1 MSRSFALRLLE
12 TFFRRWWL
20 CLLPAVLLIGAGGA
34 SVANTK
40 SKYLS
45 SGVLYVESQTLLSK
59 LTGTDTGTNTFLTPA
74 QDASSRLNSLLG
86 TDEFIRS
93 IIERAGLKG
102 AVDSGLLSLNQVR
115 GSIGTDPSSANT
127 LRISGSSPDPQVA
140 AIIAKATID
149 GFVQWVIDASISDSA
164 AAEKFL
170 NDLALT
176 YKSDL
181 DTANAALTRFNGAN
195 PEPIVGNRPSAQASE
210 FQRLQNDADAA
221 RERYQTTLS
230 RAEDARLSSAQ
241 ARSNVEGRLRLV
253 DAPTV
258 PTASTFSKVKL
269 VTQFALFAILGMAL
283 SAAAVFVGTITNKSF
298 RSADEIRE
306 RLGVPLLA
314 IIPESRYAFIAAR
327 ADVMV
332 DLASLRR
339 RQRRRLAKLNREAN
353 EEQRQRAKDEHAE
366 S

>member
-1 MSRSFALRLLE
+1 
-12 TFFRRWWL
+12 
-20 CLLPAVLLIGAGGA
+20 
-34 SVANTK
+34 
-40 SKYLS
+40 
-45 SGVLYVESQTLLSK
+45 LYVESQTLLSK
-59 LTGTDTGTNTFLTPA
+59 LTGTDTGANTFLTPA

-86 TDEFIRS
+86 TDQFIRS
-93 IIERAGLKG
+93 IIERAGLKA
-102 AVDSGLLSLNQVR
+102 AVDGGLLSVDQVR

-127 LRISGSSPDPQVA
+127 LRVSGSSHDPQVA
-140 AIIAKATID
+140 ASVAMATIE

-170 NDLALT
+170 NDLAGT

-181 DTANAALTRFNGAN
+181 DAASAALEKFTIAN
-195 PEPIVGNRPSAQASE
+195 PEPVVGTRSAEKLSE
-210 FQRLQNDADAA
+210 LQRLQNDVDAA
-221 RERYQTTLS
+221 RDRYQTTLS
-230 RAEDARLSSAQ
+230 KAEDARLSSAQ

-269 VTQFALFAILGMAL
+269 VTQLALFAILGMAL

-298 RSADEIRE
+298 RSADEIRD

-314 IIPESRYAFIAAR
+314 ILPESRFAAMAAR
-327 ADVMV
+327 GDLMAD
-332 DLASLRR
+332 APPLRR
-339 RQRRRLAKLNREAN
+339 RQLNKLNRAAKR
-353 EEQRQRAKDEHAE
+353 EQRQRTKDANVE